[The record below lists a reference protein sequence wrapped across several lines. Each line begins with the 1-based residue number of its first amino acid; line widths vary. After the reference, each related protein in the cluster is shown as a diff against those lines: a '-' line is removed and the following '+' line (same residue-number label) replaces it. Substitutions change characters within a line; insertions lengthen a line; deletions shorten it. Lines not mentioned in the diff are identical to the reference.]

1 MDDEVEAMLNT
12 YEGAEHELMAE
23 LLDMEDEE
31 DGLDRDSQEPSDEQT
46 HS

>member
-12 YEGAEHELMAE
+12 YTGAEAEMMAE

-31 DGLDRDSQEPSDEQT
+31 DEVVRDSTEPSDEQT